1 MCCTLHVCFLLHVCS
16 VVSHETTVMNV
27 VECDPYCH
35 QYSGCSE
42 RGKGKCDHFCVTGR
56 GIDPST
62 YTCMGEDNFILVSIR
77 QPTYTYV
84 YQRDD

>member
-1 MCCTLHVCFLLHVCS
+1 MLRVCFVLHVCS
-16 VVSHETTVMNV
+16 VVSHETTVMHV

-42 RGKGKCDHFCVTGR
+42 RGKGKCDHFCVDRR
-56 GIDPST
+56 GIDPT
-62 YTCMGEDNFILVSIR
+62 TDMCTMGEDNFILVCIH
-77 QPTYTYV
+77 QPTYMYV